1 MPLPYYAKLSDKDKR
16 VYRKSA
22 KISSIDLPKHA
33 HATLVSKALA
43 LRAPL
48 EEDRLRRLGRC
59 ANDLISSLCAA
70 FEVPAPVVRVRAV
83 RPRDQ
88 SEELH
93 GLYTR
98 WDDGSAEIEVWARTA
113 AKEKPVAFRT
123 FVRTLLHEVCHHL
136 DYVLLR
142 LPDTFHTEGFF
153 QRESSL
159 TRQLLGEREKPEEP
173 AAKAKARE
181 QLTLF

>member
-16 VYRKSA
+16 IYRKSA
-22 KISSIDLPKHA
+22 KLTTIDLPKHA
-33 HATLVSKALA
+33 HATLVSKAQA

-48 EEDRLRRLGRC
+48 EEDRLRRLGRA
-59 ANDLISSLCAA
+59 ANDLVSSLCAA
-70 FEVPAPVVRVRAV
+70 FEVPSPVVRVRAV

-88 SEELH
+88 NEELH

-98 WDDGSAEIEVWARTA
+98 WEDGTAEIEVWARTA

-136 DYVLLR
+136 DYALFR

-159 TRQLLGEREKPEEP
+159 TRQLLGERDKPEEP
-173 AAKAKARE
+173 TPKAPG
-181 QLTLF
+181 QLSLF